1 MTDNTD
7 PPIPDGSDDN
17 EETEGSGP
25 FIHAHAQYIKDLS
38 FENPMAIEASQEES
52 SPQVNINCSV
62 DSRKLSDQTYEVV
75 LSLEARAM
83 HNEKTLFLATVDYA
97 GMFSVANIPEEHIGQ
112 VLNVHCPS
120 LLFPFA
126 RSIIA
131 NVTRD
136 GGYPP
141 ILIDIIDF
149 GSLFYRHQAAASNGS
164 GNGAD
169 ITETGESKA

>member
-1 MTDNTD
+1 MTDSTD
-7 PPIPDGSDDN
+7 PESQNGSENGADDS
-17 EETEGSGP
+17 EGGP

-38 FENPMAIEASQEES
+38 FENPLALEAANEDTN
-52 SPQVNINCSV
+52 PQVNINCSI
-62 DSRKLSDQTYEVV
+62 DSRQVSDQTYEVV
-75 LSLEARAM
+75 LSLEARAI
-83 HNEKTLFLATVDYA
+83 HDEKTLFLTSVDYA
-97 GMFSVANIPEEHIGQ
+97 GLFSIANVPDEHIGQ

-126 RSIIA
+126 RSIVA

-149 GSLFYRHQAAASNGS
+149 GALYFQQQQQTANNGED
-164 GNGAD
+164 A
-169 ITETGESKA
+169 

>member
-1 MTDNTD
+1 MTDSSDGQNG
-7 PPIPDGSDDN
+7 PDRDGQDMAD
-17 EETEGSGP
+17 GAGP

-38 FENPMAIEASQEES
+38 FENPMAIEAATEEASQ
-52 SPQVNINCSV
+52 QVNINCSV
-62 DSRKLSDQTYEVV
+62 DSRHLSESTYEVV
-75 LSLEARAM
+75 LSLEARAV
-83 HNEKTLFLATVDYA
+83 HNDKTLFLATVDYA
-97 GMFSVANIPEEHIGQ
+97 GMFTLANIPGEHIDQ

-149 GSLFYRHQAAASNGS
+149 SSVNARQLETE
-164 GNGAD
+164 GNGGD
-169 ITETGESKA
+169 